1 MIHPIIKLIAT
12 RPDLL
17 AEHAAGYGALVAA
30 QAEEAVQ
37 QWRRNALLV
46 AVGGVC
52 AVVGIGLAGA
62 ALLLAAAIPAAEMPA
77 PWALWVVPLVPL
89 GGAGACLL
97 WLKAQPAAWSVQ
109 ALREQF
115 AADAAL
121 WREVNPR

>member
-37 QWRRNALLV
+37 QWRRNAILV
-46 AVGGVC
+46 AVGAVCGIAGV
-52 AVVGIGLAGA
+52 GLAGV
-62 ALLLAAAIPAAEMPA
+62 ALLIAAAIPVAEMPA

-89 GGAGACLL
+89 AGAAGCLL
-97 WLKAQPAAWSVQ
+97 VLKGQPAAWSAQ
-109 ALREQF
+109 TLREQF

-121 WREVNPR
+121 WREINPR